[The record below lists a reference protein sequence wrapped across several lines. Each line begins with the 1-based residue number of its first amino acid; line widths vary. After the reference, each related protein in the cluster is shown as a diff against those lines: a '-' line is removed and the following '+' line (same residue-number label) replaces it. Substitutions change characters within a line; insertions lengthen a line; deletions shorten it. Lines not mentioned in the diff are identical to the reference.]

1 MFVKRPFKFT
11 AWIRFRSALS
21 VLVIQALVAFAT
33 FLPALQF
40 DLRSKFFL
48 APIFLLI
55 VQAVLSAIAA
65 HLLRLERWWV
75 FISFFA
81 PFLFLGSL
89 FVLTNHWYYLLIFI
103 LFFTIFGATFR
114 SRVPYFPSP
123 ETIPGLLIPVLPGTS
138 FKFLDVGSGFG
149 KLLFPL
155 ASKIPSAQF
164 HGIELA
170 LAPYFISQIFA
181 KIGKFRNVEFVLG
194 DFEELDFSEFDVVYI
209 YLSPVVMQ
217 SVWAKALAEMRHG
230 TLFISYEFNV
240 DGRKADFEIQCGE
253 EGASLYVWKM

>member
-1 MFVKRPFKFT
+1 MSVKRFFKFT
-11 AWIRFRSALS
+11 AWVRFRSALS
-21 VLVIQALVAFAT
+21 VLAIQIMVALAI
-33 FLPALQF
+33 FLPALQL

-48 APIFLLI
+48 APIFLLL

-65 HLLRLERWWV
+65 NLLKLERWWV
-75 FISFFA
+75 LISFFT
-81 PFLFLGSL
+81 PFLFLVSL

-103 LFFTIFGATFR
+103 LFFTVFGATFR

-123 ETIPGLLIPVLPGTS
+123 DTIPGLLIPVLPSTS

-149 KLLFPL
+149 KILFPI

-170 LAPYFISQIFA
+170 LAPYLISRIVV

-194 DFEELDFSEFDVVYI
+194 DFQELDFSKFDVVYT

-217 SVWAKALAEMRHG
+217 GVWAKALAEMRHG

-240 DGRKADFEIQCGE
+240 DGRKADFEIQCEE
-253 EGASLYVWKM
+253 EGACLYVWKM